1 MDQKGRYK
9 YTEEELDRNKIL
21 KSQQNELEE
30 LEKRSELLSEE
41 TSIVSGKS
49 SLQHDE
55 LANLQESV
63 DALKAKLLVLAK
75 ESGVK
80 ISIDEDPVNS
90 QEIDVDKENDI
101 PFLVDQKI
109 PISDIPAWNDIL
121 EKANE
126 AIEDDVILE
135 DLLSAEEFQYCI
147 EEVERINNEF
157 SRRTKLNKT
166 DIAFLMIATALQTA
180 RWIIIQKFMG
190 KLGDRGERISSKE
203 ADEIKKKESRLWNE
217 KKQDKHDYVD
227 SEKYPTWKDIVLGRY
242 RRVDG
247 QKTQFKCPYD
257 AQEGGPAGFD
267 LGGRG
272 AHRKN
277 TLGHD
282 PILGWIFG
290 TANLMTC
297 TISCSKEFMFATY
310 RVIYP
315 GAVFGEQILALIM
328 FNEVYESLQEDK
340 FRLPAALFAQL
351 AHLKSDAFTPWGLP
365 VPLVEAFSTD
375 LAGKLYGEQYDSL
388 RLAMDARKVGAQAGF
403 SIIIN
408 MIISLL
414 HGFFF
419 NPEKDYRRDFYE
431 VRTRKIL
438 VFSNVI
444 ATSIN
449 LAYVGVNAYMGNV
462 GGALKKLDLGGLL
475 VTLWRLFSDIRFI
488 TRVKEQFINEE
499 LDKVTAKEMAELD
512 QMFEQLKTEN
522 NE

>member
-1 MDQKGRYK
+1 MEQKGRYEYK
-9 YTEEELDRNKIL
+9 EEELNRNKIL
-21 KSQQNELEE
+21 KYQQDELKVLKERSEQLSSDIKNISDAASSQQDDLARLQERIDALRTKLQECGI
-30 LEKRSELLSEE
+30 E
-41 TSIVSGKS
+41 TSR
-49 SLQHDE
+49 DE
-55 LANLQESV
+55 IPE
-63 DALKAKLLVLAK
+63 
-75 ESGVK
+75 
-80 ISIDEDPVNS
+80 NS
-90 QEIDVDKENDI
+90 QEPVVDKENDV
-101 PFLVDQKI
+101 PYLVDQKI
-109 PISDIPAWNDIL
+109 PISDIPKWDEIL

-126 AIEDDVILE
+126 AVEGDVILE
-135 DLLSAEEFQYCI
+135 DLLSKEEFRYCI
-147 EEVERINNEF
+147 EDVERINNEF
-157 SRRTKLNKT
+157 SRKTKLNKT
-166 DIAFLMIATALQTA
+166 DIAFLIIATALQTA

-190 KLGDRGERISSKE
+190 ELGERGERIDSKE
-203 ADEIKKKESRLWNE
+203 ADEIKKKESHDWNE
-217 KKQDKHDYVD
+217 KKQDKHDHVNSD
-227 SEKYPTWKDIVLGRY
+227 KYPTWKDIVFGQY

-247 QKTQFKCPYD
+247 LKTKFKCPYD

-297 TISCSKEFMFATY
+297 TITCSKEFMFATY

-315 GAVFGEQILALIM
+315 GAIFGERISALTM
-328 FNEVYESLQEDK
+328 FKEVYESLQEDK

-351 AHLKSDAFTPWGLP
+351 AHLKSDVFTERGLP
-365 VPLVEAFSTD
+365 VPLIEAFSTD
-375 LAGKLYGEQYDSL
+375 LAGKLYTEQYDAFT
-388 RLAMDARKVGAQAGF
+388 LAKDAKKVGTQAMF

-408 MIISLL
+408 MIVSLL

-419 NPEKDYRRDFYE
+419 NPDKDHRRDFYE

-438 VFSNVI
+438 VFSNAI